1 MAHWIDAQGPSK
13 LVKNSTTCLLC
24 DVTNRKLHTQIKY
37 IYFLI
42 ETRRLAESV
51 EGWSSSLAIEAGE
64 LLTNMCRPMYRPAR
78 SFWIKTTKTSHQTLI
93 NHPFITHLE
102 TLLRVQYR
110 RFCFWGQFIQNFEHH
125 CTCLV
130 ATGGLWW
137 VYPPRQ
143 TPIEI
148 LTKPPQSKY

>member
-51 EGWSSSLAIEAGE
+51 EGWSSSLS
-64 LLTNMCRPMYRPAR
+64 YRGWRVINKYVPAY
-78 SFWIKTTKTSHQTLI
+78 
-93 NHPFITHLE
+93 
-102 TLLRVQYR
+102 V
-110 RFCFWGQFIQNFEHH
+110 
-125 CTCLV
+125 
-130 ATGGLWW
+130 
-137 VYPPRQ
+137 
-143 TPIEI
+143 
-148 LTKPPQSKY
+148 